1 MNRPLVYICSP
12 LRGDYDNNIDN
23 ATSYSRAAFT
33 RGYIPITPHIYF
45 TRFMNDENEKERCM
59 AMDAGLQ
66 LLRMCSEIWVFGLD
80 DPSEGMQAEI
90 AFAIRNGIKVRDGFE
105 ILSRKNKPERRDELD
120 AKVYCL
126 GALSK
131 KAAHEQK
138 TSPDGFVSLKD
149 MFKHANVNLIQVRKE
164 DGPCQSTAIMKAI
177 RILPHGKQ

>member
-1 MNRPLVYICSP
+1 MNRPMVYICSP

-23 ATSYSRAAFT
+23 AISYSCAAFT

-45 TRFMNDENEKERCM
+45 TRFLNDDNEMERAV

-66 LLRMCSEIWVFGLD
+66 LLRMCSEVWVFGLD

-105 ILSRKNKPERRDELD
+105 ILKREKNPERMDGL
-120 AKVYCL
+120 
-126 GALSK
+126 
-131 KAAHEQK
+131 
-138 TSPDGFVSLKD
+138 DGFISLKEI
-149 MFKHANVNLIQVRKE
+149 FERAGVPLGRKE
-164 DGPCQSTAIMKAI
+164 GEACRISTTTKAI

>member
-12 LRGDYDNNIDN
+12 LRGDYDTNIDN
-23 ATSYSRAAFT
+23 ATAYSRAAFT

-45 TRFMNDENEKERCM
+45 TRFLNDDNETERAS

-66 LLRMCSEIWVFGLD
+66 LLRMCSEVWVFGLD
-80 DPSEGMQAEI
+80 DPSEGMQEEI

-105 ILSRKNKPERRDELD
+105 ILKREKNPERMDGLD

-131 KAAHEQK
+131 MAESEQK
-138 TSPDGFVSLKD
+138 ASPDSFISLKEI
-149 MFKHANVNLIQVRKE
+149 FERAGVPLGRKE
-164 DGPCQSTAIMKAI
+164 GEACQSTAIMKAI

>member
-12 LRGDYDNNIDN
+12 LRGDYDTNIDN
-23 ATSYSRAAFT
+23 AISYSRAAFT

-45 TRFMNDENEKERCM
+45 TRFLNDDNEMERAV

-66 LLRMCSEIWVFGLD
+66 LLRMCSEVWVFGLD

-105 ILSRKNKPERRDELD
+105 IIKAKEKPKHMDDID

-126 GALSK
+126 GSLSK
-131 KAAHEQK
+131 MAESEQK
-138 TSPDGFVSLKD
+138 ANPDGFISLKEI
-149 MFKHANVNLIQVRKE
+149 FERAGVPLGRKE
-164 DGPCQSTAIMKAI
+164 GEVCRISTTTKAI
-177 RILPHGKQ
+177 RILPHGKQS

>member
-45 TRFMNDENEKERCM
+45 TRFLNDDNERERVM

-66 LLRMCSEIWVFGLD
+66 LLRMCSEVWVFGLD

-105 ILSRKNKPERRDELD
+105 ILKTKES
-120 AKVYCL
+120 
-126 GALSK
+126 
-131 KAAHEQK
+131 EQK
-138 TSPDGFVSLKD
+138 PNPDGFISLKEI
-149 MFKHANVNLIQVRKE
+149 FERAGVPLGRKE
-164 DGPCQSTAIMKAI
+164 GEACRISTTTKAI
-177 RILPHGKQ
+177 RIQPHGKRY